1 MRIIYTNKVLTEK
14 YKGCGGTKSRKAFEL
29 LKVAGEIP
37 DKSEISFVLSHNN
50 ENVDMSR
57 KHR

>member
-1 MRIIYTNKVLTEK
+1 MNKVLTEK
-14 YKGCGGTKSRKAFEL
+14 YEGCGGTKSRKAFEI
-29 LKVAGEIP
+29 LKIAGEIP
-37 DKSEISFVLSHNN
+37 DKSKISFVLSHNN